1 MTERPRARRRAH
13 AAILSR
19 IVVAGASASGM
30 FGLVAVMGAAARPE
44 GPLLIVDATVTTAP
58 APVTPAMPGETIAV
72 PPPSL
77 PAASEPP
84 PSASS
89 QPAGAPPASAAPPP
103 SEPPAAAPP
112 RVMTEAPSVP
122 APAPVVTE
130 APPAPVPA
138 STAAPT
144 TQPSGRTQRS

>member
-1 MTERPRARRRAH
+1 MTERQRARRRAH

-44 GPLLIVDATVTTAP
+44 GPLLIVGATVTTAP
-58 APVTPAMPGETIAV
+58 APLIAATPGETIV
-72 PPPSL
+72 LPPPSL

-84 PSASS
+84 PSPSRE
-89 QPAGAPPASAAPPP
+89 PAAAPPASAAPASPP
-103 SEPPAAAPP
+103 
-112 RVMTEAPSVP
+112 VMTEAPAVP
-122 APAPVVTE
+122 APAPEVTE

-138 STAAPT
+138 PTAAPT
-144 TQPSGRTQRS
+144 TQASGRTQRS